1 MFIKG
6 GRVSTTWFEQS
17 IGSFIFAHTLVP
29 RMSVAN
35 KGYKL
40 RNIGQFDSR
49 PESFGTCGEYLFS
62 LLKL

>member
-6 GRVSTTWFEQS
+6 GPVSTTWFEQS

-35 KGYKL
+35 MGYKL
-40 RNIGQFDSR
+40 RNIGQS
-49 PESFGTCGEYLFS
+49 THV
-62 LLKL
+62 LKVKIVGRSCFLDVN